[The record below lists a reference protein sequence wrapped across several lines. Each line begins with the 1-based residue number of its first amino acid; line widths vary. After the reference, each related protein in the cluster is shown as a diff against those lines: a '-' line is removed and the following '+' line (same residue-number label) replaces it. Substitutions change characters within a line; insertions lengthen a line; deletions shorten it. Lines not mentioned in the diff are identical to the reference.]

1 MIYRLSD
8 CNEGKLYKIVA
19 VNLTEKQT
27 AKLDKLGIFPGET
40 VTITRKIGKSALL
53 IGAGGAVI
61 AVGREIAEK
70 IEVTE
75 EIAEDGRTESG
86 ADYGRKQ

>member
-8 CNEGKLYKIVA
+8 CLTGKQYKIVA

-27 AKLDKLGIFPGET
+27 AKLDKLGIFPGEA
-40 VTITRKIGKSALL
+40 VTITKKIGKSAFL

-70 IEVTE
+70 IEVAE
-75 EIAEDGRTESG
+75 EVT
-86 ADYGRKQ
+86 

>member
-8 CNEGKLYKIVA
+8 CLTGKHYKIVA
-19 VNLTEKQT
+19 VNLTKKQT
-27 AKLDKLGIFPGET
+27 AKLDKLGIFPGEA
-40 VTITRKIGKSALL
+40 VTITKKIGKTAIL

-75 EIAEDGRTESG
+75 EVT
-86 ADYGRKQ
+86 